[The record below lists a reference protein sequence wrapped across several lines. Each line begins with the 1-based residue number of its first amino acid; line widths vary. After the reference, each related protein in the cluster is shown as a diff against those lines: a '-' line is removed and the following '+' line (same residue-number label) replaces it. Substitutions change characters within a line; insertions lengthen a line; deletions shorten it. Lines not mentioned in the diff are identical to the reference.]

1 MRLGHAVANVVL
13 GALLSVAAM
22 SVRGDIRVVDDSGAA
37 VVLQSPAK
45 RIVSLAPHATELL
58 FAAGAGNRIVG
69 TTEFSDYPEA
79 AKKIP
84 RVGSSSLLDMDRV
97 VSLKPDLIVVWWH
110 GSSQNQQDKLKT
122 LGVPIFQNEP
132 RTLDDIPRA
141 LLELGTLAGTEDDAR
156 RAARAFTAR
165 REALRVR
172 YANASPVTLF
182 WQVWARPL
190 LTVNGRHLISDVVRL
205 CGGVNVFDRLSPLVP
220 AVNMEAVVAANPEA
234 IVTTR
239 TDASVNQEEGLAE
252 WRALP
257 HLRATLRHNL
267 IVLDADTI
275 HRQSPRI
282 LDGADALC
290 ERLEDVRARRSL
302 R

>member
-1 MRLGHAVANVVL
+1 MKLGYAIANAVL
-13 GALLSVAAM
+13 GALLPLAAM
-22 SVRGDIRVVDDSGAA
+22 SVRADIRVVDDSGAA

-45 RIVSLAPHATELL
+45 RIVSLAPHVTELL
-58 FAAGAGNRIVG
+58 FAAGAGDRIVG

-97 VSLKPDLIVVWWH
+97 VSLRPDLIVVWWH

-132 RTLDDIPRA
+132 RTLDDIPRT

-165 REALRVR
+165 REALRAR

-220 AVNMEAVVAANPEA
+220 AVNMEAVVEANPEA

-239 TDASVNQEEGLAE
+239 TDASVNQEDGLAD
-252 WRALP
+252 WRGLA
-257 HLRATLRHNL
+257 HLRATLHHNL

-290 ERLEDVRARRSL
+290 ARLEDVRARRP

>member
-1 MRLGHAVANVVL
+1 MYCRHAVAEVVL
-13 GALLSVAAM
+13 GALLTLAA
-22 SVRGDIRVVDDSGAA
+22 SCVRADIRVVDDSGAE
-37 VVLQSPAK
+37 VVV
-45 RIVSLAPHATELL
+45 R
-58 FAAGAGNRIVG
+58 AAAIVG
-69 TTEFSDYPEA
+69 TTEFSDYPA
-79 AKKIP
+79 AARKIV

-97 VSLKPDLIVVWWH
+97 VALKPDLIIAWWH
-110 GSSQNQQDKLKT
+110 GSSQNQQEKLKV
-122 LGVPIFQNEP
+122 LGVPIFQSEP

-141 LLELGTLAGTEDDAR
+141 LLELGALAGTEDEAR
-156 RAARAFTAR
+156 RAAGAFIAR
-165 REALRVR
+165 RDALRAR
-172 YANASPVTLF
+172 YAKASPVTLF

-190 LTVNGRHLISDVVRL
+190 LTVNGHHLISDVVRL
-205 CGGVNVFDRLSPLVP
+205 CAGVNVFDRLSPLVP
-220 AVNMEAVVAANPEA
+220 AVSMEAVVAADPEA

-239 TDASVNQEEGLAE
+239 TDASANQEEGLAE

-257 HLRATLRHNL
+257 HLRATMHRNL

-290 ERLEDVRARRSL
+290 ERLQDVRMRRP

>member
-1 MRLGHAVANVVL
+1 MKPGRAVANVL
-13 GALLSVAAM
+13 GAMLVQTAM
-22 SVRGDIRVVDDSGAA
+22 AVHADIRVVDDSGAA
-37 VVLQSPAK
+37 VILQSPAK

-58 FAAGAGNRIVG
+58 FAAGAGERIVG

-110 GSSQNQQDKLKT
+110 GSSQNQQDKLRT
-122 LGVPIFQNEP
+122 LGVPIFQSEL
-132 RTLDDIPRA
+132 RKLDDIPRA

-165 REALRVR
+165 REALRAR
-172 YANASPVTLF
+172 YSNASPVTLF

-190 LTVNGRHLISDVVRL
+190 LTINGRHLISDVIRL

-220 AVNMEAVVAANPEA
+220 AVNMEAVVAENPEA

-239 TDASVNQEEGLAE
+239 TDASVNQEEGLAD
-252 WRALP
+252 WRALT
-257 HLRATLRHNL
+257 HLRATRNHNL

-275 HRQSPRI
+275 HRQSPRV
-282 LDGADALC
+282 LDGAEALC
-290 ERLEDVRARRSL
+290 ERLQDVRARRP

>member
-1 MRLGHAVANVVL
+1 MKLRNAVANVAL
-13 GALLSVAAM
+13 GALLPLASM
-22 SVRGDIRVVDDSGAA
+22 SVRADIRVVDDSGAT

-45 RIVSLAPHATELL
+45 RIVSLAPHVTELL
-58 FAAGAGNRIVG
+58 FAAGAGDRIVG

-79 AKKIP
+79 ARLIP
-84 RVGSSSLLDMDRV
+84 RVGGSSLLDMERV
-97 VSLKPDLIVVWWH
+97 VSLEPDLIVVWWH

-141 LLELGTLAGTEDDAR
+141 LLALGRLAGAEDDAR
-156 RAARAFTAR
+156 RAAQAFTAR

-172 YANASPVTLF
+172 YANASPVVLF

-220 AVNMEAVVAANPEA
+220 AVNIEAVVEANPEA

-239 TDASVNQEEGLAE
+239 TDASVNQADGLAD

-257 HLRATLRHNL
+257 HLRATLHHNL

-290 ERLEDVRARRSL
+290 ERLEDVRTRRS